1 MSFRDNLIH
10 LRATHNMTQEQLA
23 MMLGVSRQA
32 VTKWES
38 DRSYPEMDKLI
49 KMCQI
54 FDCTLDELVQGDLT
68 GRQAPQASPSNPST
82 PPADV
87 FDYDKTMR
95 TFGLK
100 IAFGVAAFIMGTAL
114 AMPFLSEDGPTLAPI
129 LGITDNVAAA
139 LGTFIILLGI
149 AAGLALIIPA
159 SLARAQF
166 VRAHPFIEDFYTSE
180 DKTKARASF
189 AYQLVGG
196 ILCIF
201 VGVSL
206 VILFGSYETSTLGV
220 TLMLA
225 CVSIGVAFIVNG
237 SMTLGR
243 INIENYN
250 RSAAEDMEEAE
261 FEAAPIAEE
270 HKGRLRRTRTT
281 DKRIGAICGTIMI
294 LATAIALLLLFVP
307 FANGTVDSYSSGLVA
322 FFWLP
327 WPIGGLLCGI
337 VALLMKAFEPKE

>member
-1 MSFRDNLIH
+1 MMSFRDNLLR

-23 MMLGVSRQA
+23 MLLGVSRQA

-49 KMCQI
+49 KMCQV

-68 GRQAPQASPSNPST
+68 EREVPQTSPSAPAA

-95 TFGLK
+95 TFCLK
-100 IAFGVAAFIMGTAL
+100 IALGVAAFIMGVAL
-114 AMPFLSEDGPTLAPI
+114 AMPFINENGPTVAAALNLA
-129 LGITDNVAAA
+129 DNVAAA
-139 LGTFIILLGI
+139 LGTLIILLGV

-166 VRAHPFIEDFYTSE
+166 VRAHPFIEDFYTNE
-180 DKTKARASF
+180 DKARARTLF

-206 VILFGSYETSTLGV
+206 VILFGDSSTSVVGV
-220 TLMLA
+220 TLLLA
-225 CVSIGVAFIVNG
+225 CTAVGVFFIVHG
-237 SMTLGR
+237 SLALGR
-243 INIENYN
+243 VNIANYN
-250 RSAAEDMEEAE
+250 RAAAEAMEEEE
-261 FEAAPIAEE
+261 FERAAIAESYKD
-270 HKGRLRRTRTT
+270 HLRKTRAT
-281 DKRIGAICGTIMI
+281 DKRIGAICGAIMI
-294 LATAIALLLLFVP
+294 LATAIALLLLFIP
-307 FANGTVDSYSSGLVA
+307 IASGTDNYESGPVA
-322 FFWLP
+322 FFWLA

-337 VALLMKAFEPKE
+337 VTLLIKAFEKKE